1 MRAINLPM
9 SRHFTLI
16 PALALTLLPFASS
29 FAAID
34 TNALTIREDADRRC
48 VITFNATKHKEPLAI
63 RFTHSG
69 YLSGTLFALNNIGI
83 YFDRN
88 NIVKFINYD
97 SFKRS
102 YDNAV
107 ARKVKSPNL
116 KETIIEGMAPIK
128 KLKISSGDDV
138 YIVIRTIDQSELNT
152 TAVPGTSYTT
162 QAYVIINNVLA
173 YSYQGSPAFGSRIPV
188 NQLEFFDKIPNEAIR
203 FAEQNFTIIGPMP
216 MENFKT
222 LLTEAIGNI

>member
-1 MRAINLPM
+1 MRATDSHM
-9 SRHFTLI
+9 SPHFALI
-16 PALALTLLPFASS
+16 PSFILTCLSFASL
-29 FAAID
+29 AASID
-34 TNALTIREDADRRC
+34 TTALTIREDPDRRC
-48 VITFNATKHKEPLAI
+48 VATFNAAKHKEPLAI
-63 RFTHSG
+63 RFTQSG

-88 NIVKFINYD
+88 NIIKFINYD

-107 ARKVKSPNL
+107 TRKVKSANL
-116 KETIIEGMAPIK
+116 KETIIDGMSPIK

-138 YIVIRTIDQSELNT
+138 YIVIRTIDQSEFNT
-152 TAVPGTSYTT
+152 TVVPGTSYTT
-162 QAYVIINNVLA
+162 QTYVIINNVLA

-188 NQLEFFDKIPNEAIR
+188 NQLEFFDKIPNEAVR

-222 LLTEAIGNI
+222 LLTSAIDNI